1 MTKSKSVQANTSH
14 CPPVARWVEFGAL
27 YILMPVLLALALP
40 PRGILPVLWIAG
52 LTAWVLM
59 RRADPRERPPERP
72 FHSQRRELGFILLR
86 FAAVALLLTTA
97 LWFHRPAWLF
107 RFPRQAPGF
116 WLLVMCMYPLV
127 SVFPQGLLYRK
138 LFERRYAGLF
148 SSPRASWLIGS
159 LVFGFAH
166 LPFGNLWAVGF
177 PFLGGLIFLRT
188 YRRTGSLVL
197 SCIEHGLY
205 GDLLFTVGW
214 GVYLFHGGTQ
224 ALLAH

>member
-1 MTKSKSVQANTSH
+1 MNDSRATACRPRCRRQAR
-14 CPPVARWVEFGAL
+14 AVEFLAL
-27 YILMPVLLALALP
+27 YILMPVALVYLLP
-40 PRGILPVLWIAG
+40 PRGILPVLWVAG
-52 LTAWVLM
+52 LTAWALL
-59 RRADPRERPPERP
+59 RTDPRERPPERLP
-72 FHSQRRELGFILLR
+72 HSRCRELGFILLR
-86 FAAVALLLTTA
+86 FAVVALLLTAA
-97 LWFHRPAWLF
+97 LWLHRPAWLF
-107 RFPRQAPGF
+107 RFPRQSPGF
-116 WLLVMCMYPLV
+116 WLLVMCLYPLI

-148 SSPRASWLIGS
+148 SSPRVSWLIGS

-177 PFLGGLIFLRT
+177 PFLGGLVFLRT

-224 ALLAH
+224 ALLVR

>member
-1 MTKSKSVQANTSH
+1 MNDPGPATSLSR
-14 CPPVARWVEFGAL
+14 PLRLARGAEFLAL
-27 YILMPVLLALALP
+27 YVLMPVALHYLLP
-40 PRGILPVLWIAG
+40 PRGILPVLWVAG
-52 LTAWVLM
+52 LTAGALL
-59 RRADPRERPPERP
+59 RASPPEAPCGYRP
-72 FHSQRRELGFILLR
+72 RARRRELGFILLR
-86 FAAVALLLTTA
+86 FSAVAVLLTVA
-97 LWFHRPAWLF
+97 LWFHRPEWLF
-107 RFPRQAPGF
+107 RFPRRAPDF
-116 WLLVMCMYPLV
+116 WLLVMLMYPLV

-177 PFLGGLIFLRT
+177 PFFGGLIFLRT

-197 SCIEHGLY
+197 SCVEHGLY

-224 ALLAH
+224 ALLAR